1 MEPSPMNSA
10 DADAPIMLSIPVSL
24 GELADRISI
33 LEIKSRR
40 VKDPRRRDNV
50 LRELALLNRALA
62 QSGCRLAES
71 ELDELRRVNG
81 RLWQLEDRIRRL
93 DREGVAGDEYLEVA
107 REIHRRNDIRH
118 GLKRTISLNAGSLL
132 VEEKEYG
139 A

>member
-1 MEPSPMNSA
+1 MNSA
-10 DADAPIMLSIPVSL
+10 DANAPIMLSIPVSL

-40 VKDPRRRDNV
+40 VTDPSRRDNV

-71 ELDELRRVNG
+71 ELDGLRRVNG